1 MNTFLDCISGKEGVL
16 FIGPLIV
23 LFVLE
28 VTLCI
33 TYLKECRRLGLLPFR
48 TRNGRQE
55 EDSSL
60 AVSEV

>member
-16 FIGPLIV
+16 FIGPLI
-23 LFVLE
+23 LLLILE

-33 TYLKECRRLGLLPFR
+33 TYLNERRRLRLIPIG

-55 EDSSL
+55 EDSSR